1 MNHVYQIKYSRRA
14 KYMRLTVRS
23 ADQVVLTVPFGME
36 VDRIHHFLQAKADWL
51 TKAIDHMRRRGP
63 SLGTGG
69 SRAEYMLLKEQAREV
84 ITDRVRHFAVL
95 YGLSY
100 GRISIRN
107 QKSCWGSCSKRGN
120 FNFNYRLIKLAET
133 LRDYVIVH
141 ELCHLLEFNHSPR
154 FWAQVARFFPQYH
167 SLRKQLG
174 KYRLK

>member
-36 VDRIHHFLQAKADWL
+36 VERIHHFLQAKADWL

-63 SLGTGG
+63 SVGTGG
-69 SRAEYMLLKEQAREV
+69 SRVEYIQLKEQAREV
-84 ITDRVRHFAVL
+84 ISNRVRHFAAL

-107 QKSCWGSCSKRGN
+107 QRTCWGSCSKRGN
-120 FNFNYRLIKLAET
+120 LNFNYRLVKLEET

-154 FWAQVARFFPQYH
+154 FWGQVERACPDYH
-167 SLRKQLG
+167 VLRKRVRKFSL
-174 KYRLK
+174 